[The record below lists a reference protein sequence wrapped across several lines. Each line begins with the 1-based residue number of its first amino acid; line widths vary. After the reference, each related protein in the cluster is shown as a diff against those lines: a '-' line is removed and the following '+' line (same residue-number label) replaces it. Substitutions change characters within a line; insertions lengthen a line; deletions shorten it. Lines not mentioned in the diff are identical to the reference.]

1 MQWVLK
7 WYMCLKTLMIAIQKH
22 YKIAI
27 VFGSMIIE
35 RNYVKAKKKYF
46 SRKKMNILI
55 AFVA

>member
-1 MQWVLK
+1 
-7 WYMCLKTLMIAIQKH
+7 MCLKTLMIAIQKY

>member
-1 MQWVLK
+1 
-7 WYMCLKTLMIAIQKH
+7 MCFKTLMIAIQKH